1 MIVSLQMNRIKEIRY
16 LVKIYVEKLL
26 CDPKDKKYRTIAPR
40 KDENVHLDILKGLK
54 INKCIKYSL
63 FRMYP

>member
-1 MIVSLQMNRIKEIRY
+1 MAYTAKIK
-16 LVKIYVEKLL
+16 VE
-26 CDPKDKKYRTIAPR
+26 YRQQIAPR

>member
-26 CDPKDKKYRTIAPR
+26 SDPKDKKYRTIS
-40 KDENVHLDILKGLK
+40 NK
-54 INKCIKYSL
+54 I
-63 FRMYP
+63 